1 MKPCLRSPEEIM
13 TASRIGSFH
22 SSFLSFSRSLIR
34 TMIHQKWR
42 ITPHS
47 FKIDKKGIGEAV
59 YSIQTPTVKYTAVF
73 FTNELADELRC
84 DRVIAE
90 SWDIAFCLCSGT
102 ITTADIKELA
112 KNLPLQEKGRYST
125 DVFFISSMAGCFSLA
140 RQSTI
145 YSKRRILLF
154 ALEIQKTSV
163 L

>member
-1 MKPCLRSPEEIM
+1 
-13 TASRIGSFH
+13 
-22 SSFLSFSRSLIR
+22 
-34 TMIHQKWR
+34 MIHQKWR

-112 KNLPLQEKGRYST
+112 KNLPLLQEKGRYSNPI
-125 DVFFISSMAGCFSLA
+125 VFCRSF
-140 RQSTI
+140 
-145 YSKRRILLF
+145 
-154 ALEIQKTSV
+154 
-163 L
+163 